1 MFALIHFVNTDRSIS
16 KRSLE
21 QEWGKPS
28 DSQIA
33 KDLYAKGLA
42 VADLKNKKEPVKEL
56 NIFPYNLT

>member
-16 KRSLE
+16 KTSLE
-21 QEWGKPS
+21 QEWGKPF

-42 VADLKNKKEPVKEL
+42 VADFLKRQ
-56 NIFPYNLT
+56 NL